1 MSYTINHYNGTIL
14 TTVADGTVDTSTDL
28 TLVGK
33 NYAGYG
39 QAQNDNFIWLLE
51 NFANTTQPPHPLAG
65 QIWFDSTP
73 GATKLKFWDG
83 TNWRT
88 TGGAAIGP
96 SSPTGLTVGDFW
108 FNTTTNQLFAYT
120 SDSVTPYKLIGPQGV
135 SGAGL
140 TQMQSATVQDITG
153 TTHAIIQAIDNN
165 QTIAIISA
173 DPAFTLNNSVNS
185 ITGFGRIQQ
194 GITLAYTDS
203 NATGAVPGVTSGN
216 VAHRF
221 WGTATNSDK
230 LGGLSASSYVLSASP
245 TFTNT
250 VNFPQGYTVGAVGSP
265 PLKVFINNT
274 SGNPTVQGAVSDTIV
289 FQTTASNQ
297 ALAYPLTIKGSD
309 LLPGGSQ
316 ANTPFSTGVNNIG
329 SSTYQWN
336 NVYATNFLGT
346 ATNANNLNLNGQF
359 VTASTAAVAS
369 TIAARDS
376 TNTIYAT
383 TFNGTATAADYAD
396 LAEKYLADQE
406 YPVGT
411 VVSVGGDAEV
421 TACSQGDKVI
431 GVVSEKPGLMM
442 NQKLAGGTY
451 IALKGR
457 VPTLVRGAVKKGTRL
472 VADSFGVGTPID
484 PMFGNNGDVFAIALE
499 DNNEPGDTLVE
510 CVIL

>member
-1 MSYTINHYNGTIL
+1 MAYTIQHYNGSTL

-28 TLVGK
+28 TLIGK

-39 QAQNDNFIWLLE
+39 DAQNENFVWLLE
-51 NFANTTQPPHPLAG
+51 NFCNTSQPPNPLPG

-73 GATKLKFWDG
+73 GATKLKFYDG

-108 FNTTTNQLFAYT
+108 FNTTSNQLFAYT
-120 SDSVTPYKLIGPQGV
+120 SDPVAPFKLIGPQGV

-140 TQMQSATVQDITG
+140 TQMQSATVQDTNG
-153 TTHAIIQAIDNN
+153 SSHAIIQAITNN

-173 DPAFTLNNSVNS
+173 DPAFTLQNSVNS

-194 GITLAYTDS
+194 GINLIYTDS
-203 NATGAVPGVTSGN
+203 NAVGAVPGVTNPS

-221 WGTATNSDK
+221 WGTATNADK
-230 LGGLSASSYVLSASP
+230 LNGVAASGYVLSSNPAFS
-245 TFTNT
+245 NT
-250 VNFPQGYTVGAVGSP
+250 VNFPLGYTVGSAGAP
-265 PLKVFINNT
+265 PLKVFINAT
-274 SGNPTVQGAVSDTIV
+274 SNNPTVQGAVTDTIV
-289 FQTTASNQ
+289 FQTTLANQ
-297 ALAYPLTIKGSD
+297 SLAYPLTIKGSD

-316 ANTPFSTGVNNIG
+316 ANLPFSTGVNNIG

-346 ATNANNLNLNGQF
+346 ATNANNLNLNGSF
-359 VTASTAAVAS
+359 VTANTAAIAN
-369 TIAARDS
+369 TIAARDAS
-376 TNTIYAT
+376 NTIYAT

-396 LAEKYLADQE
+396 LAEKYISDKE
-406 YPVGT
+406 YEVGT
-411 VVSVGGDAEV
+411 VVSVGGTEEI
-421 TACSQGDKVI
+421 TACRSGDRAL
-431 GVVSEKPGLMM
+431 GAVSENPAFMM
-442 NQKLAGGTY
+442 NQTLEGGVY

-457 VPTLVRGAVKKGTRL
+457 VPVKIKGTVVKGNRII
-472 VADSFGVGTPID
+472 ADNDGCGIAINHSHQ
-484 PMFGNNGDVFAIALE
+484 DVFAIALE
-499 DNNEPGDTLVE
+499 SSDDEAVKLVE

>member
-1 MSYTINHYNGTIL
+1 MAYTINHYNGSTL

-28 TLVGK
+28 TLIGK

-39 QAQNDNFIWLLE
+39 DAQNENFVWLLE
-51 NFANTTQPPHPLAG
+51 NFANTASPPNPLSG

-73 GATKLKFWDG
+73 GATKLKFFDG

-108 FNTTTNQLFAYT
+108 FNTTSNQLFAYT
-120 SDSVTPYKLIGPQGV
+120 SDPVAPFKLIGPQGV

-140 TQMQSATVQDITG
+140 TQMQSSTVQDTNG
-153 TTHAIIQAIDNN
+153 GSHAIIQAIDNN

-173 DPAFTLNNSVNS
+173 DPAFTLQNSVNS

-194 GITLAYTDS
+194 GITLIYTDS
-203 NATGAVPGVTSGN
+203 NAVGAVPGVTNPS

-230 LGGLSASSYVLSASP
+230 LNGVSASGYVLSSNP
-245 TFTNT
+245 SFSNT
-250 VNFPQGYTVGAVGSP
+250 VNFPLGYTVGSSGAP
-265 PLKVFINNT
+265 PLKVFINAT
-274 SGNPTVQGAVSDTIV
+274 SNNPTVQGAITDTIV
-289 FQTTASNQ
+289 FQTTLANQ
-297 ALAYPLTIKGSD
+297 SLAYPLTIKGSD

-316 ANTPFSTGVNNIG
+316 ANLPFSTGVNNIG

-346 ATNANNLNLNGQF
+346 ATNANNLNLNGSF
-359 VTASTAAVAS
+359 VTANTAAVAN
-369 TIAARDS
+369 TIAARDA

-396 LAEKYLADQE
+396 LAEKYLADKE
-406 YPVGT
+406 YEVGT
-411 VVSVGGDAEV
+411 VVSVGGTQEV
-421 TACSQGDKVI
+421 TACHSGDRAL
-431 GVVSEKPGLMM
+431 GAVSENPAYMM
-442 NQKLAGGTY
+442 NQTLKGGVY

-457 VPTLVRGAVKKGTRL
+457 VPVKIRGTVAKGDRIISDTGGCGI
-472 VADSFGVGTPID
+472 AINHSHQ
-484 PMFGNNGDVFAIALE
+484 DVFAIALE
-499 DNNEPGDTLVE
+499 SSDDEAVKLVE

>member
-1 MSYTINHYNGTIL
+1 MSYTINHYNGAIL

-39 QAQNDNFIWLLE
+39 QAQNDNFVWLLE
-51 NFANTTQPPHPLAG
+51 NFANTASPPNPLAG
-65 QIWFDSTP
+65 QIWFDSSP
-73 GATKLKFWDG
+73 GATKLKFFDG

-108 FNTTTNQLFAYT
+108 FNTTSNQLFAYT
-120 SDSVTPYKLIGPQGV
+120 SDPVAPFKLIGPQGV

-140 TQMQSATVQDITG
+140 TQMQSTTVQDTNG
-153 TTHAIIQAIDNN
+153 NSHAIIQAIDNN
-165 QTIAIISA
+165 QTIFVISS
-173 DPAFTLNNSVNS
+173 DSAFTLQNSINS

-203 NATGAVPGVTSGN
+203 NATGAVAGVTNPSVN
-216 VAHRF
+216 HRF
-221 WGTATNSDK
+221 WGTATNADK
-230 LGGLSASSYVLSASP
+230 LNGVAASGYVLAANP
-245 TFTNT
+245 TFSNS
-250 VNFPQGYTVGAVGSP
+250 VNFPLGYTVGSAGAP
-265 PLKVFINNT
+265 PLKVFINST
-274 SGNPTVQGAVSDTIV
+274 SSHPTVQGAITDTIV
-289 FQTTASNQ
+289 FQTTLANQ
-297 ALAYPLTIKGSD
+297 SLAYPLTIKGAD

-316 ANTPFSTGVNNIG
+316 ANLPFSTGVNNIG

-346 ATNANNLNLNGQF
+346 ATNANNLNLNGSF
-359 VTASTAAVAS
+359 VTANTAAVAN

-376 TNTIYAT
+376 TNTIFAT

-396 LAEKYLADQE
+396 LAEKYLCDKE
-406 YPVGT
+406 YAVGT
-411 VVSVGGDAEV
+411 VVSVGGTQEM
-421 TACSQGDKVI
+421 TACKSGDRAI
-431 GVVSEKPGLMM
+431 GAVSENPAFMM
-442 NQKLAGGTY
+442 NQTLKGGLY

-457 VPTLVRGAVKKGTRL
+457 VPVKIKGT
-472 VADSFGVGTPID
+472 VAKGDRIIADNDGCGIALNHSHQ
-484 PMFGNNGDVFAIALE
+484 DVFAVALQSSDDE
-499 DNNEPGDTLVE
+499 GVKLVE

>member
-1 MSYTINHYNGTIL
+1 MSYTINHYNGATL
-14 TTVADGTVDTSTDL
+14 ATVADGTVDTSTDL
-28 TLVGK
+28 TLIGK

-39 QAQNDNFIWLLE
+39 QAQNDNFVWLLE
-51 NFANTTQPPHPLAG
+51 NFANTTQPPNPLSG

-73 GATKLKFWDG
+73 GATKLKFFDG

-108 FNTTTNQLFAYT
+108 FNTTSNQLFAYT
-120 SDSVTPYKLIGPQGV
+120 SDPVAPFKLIGPQGV

-140 TQMQSATVQDITG
+140 TQMQSTTVQDSNG
-153 TTHAIIQAIDNN
+153 TSHAIIQAIDNN
-165 QTIAIISA
+165 QTIFVISS
-173 DPAFTLNNSVNS
+173 DPAFTLQNSVNS

-203 NATGAVPGVTSGN
+203 NATGATVGVTNPS

-221 WGTATNSDK
+221 WGTATNSDR
-230 LGGLSASSYVLSASP
+230 LGGLTSSSYVQAGNP
-245 TFTNT
+245 TFSGT
-250 VNFPQGYTVGAVGSP
+250 VNFPQGYTVGAAGSP
-265 PLKVFINNT
+265 PLKVFINAT
-274 SGNPTVQGAVSDTIV
+274 SNFPTVQGSISDTIV
-289 FQTTASNQ
+289 FQTTLSNQ
-297 ALAYPLTIKGSD
+297 SLAYPLTIKGTD

-329 SSTYQWN
+329 SSNYQWN

-346 ATNANNLNLNGQF
+346 STNSNNLNLNGSY

-396 LAEKYLADQE
+396 LAEKYLCDKE
-406 YPVGT
+406 YEVGT
-411 VVSVGGDAEV
+411 VVSVGGTQEV
-421 TACSQGDKVI
+421 TACRSGDRAL
-431 GVVSEKPGLMM
+431 GAVSANPAYMM
-442 NQKLAGGTY
+442 NQTLKGGLY

-457 VPTLVRGAVKKGTRL
+457 VPVKIKGPVSKGDRII
-472 VADSFGVGTPID
+472 ADTGGCGIAINHGHQD
-484 PMFGNNGDVFAIALE
+484 IFAISLGTS
-499 DNNEPGDTLVE
+499 DDDGVKLVE